1 MIGEL
6 KSKLA
11 DVARAKETN
20 KRQTRQ
26 QLVLAVTRGDKL
38 DPDQAIAT
46 MDAVGITGD
55 ELEAECQRLDR
66 RLAWAGTLALRP
78 KAETD
83 LADARIESDA
93 LEAEWKAIEE
103 KFELRR
109 HAIANRHSKAA
120 GIIAN
125 AMDAEN
131 ELYRT
136 ATGIDEL
143 AEVER
148 CETELAELLGMR
160 NRLEKELTSA
170 KGRLSEPQRCLDRT
184 STADESGQEHFG
196 NQIEAIES
204 TIERVNSDLTQL
216 APQIDAKA
224 AEVSEARQQLLK
236 PECI

>member
-6 KSKLA
+6 KEKLA
-11 DVARAKETN
+11 DVAKTKETN
-20 KRQTRQ
+20 KRRTRQ
-26 QLVLAVTRGDKL
+26 QLVLAVTRGDEL

-55 ELEAECQRLDR
+55 ELETECQRLDR

-83 LADARIESDA
+83 LADARIDADA
-93 LEAEWKAIEE
+93 LEVEWKAVEK

-109 HAIANRHSKAA
+109 HTIANRHEKAA
-120 GIIAN
+120 GIIAS

-136 ATGIDEL
+136 ATGIDAL

-148 CETELAELLGMR
+148 CETELAELMAER
-160 NRLEKELTSA
+160 NRIEKELTNA
-170 KGRLSEPQRCLDRT
+170 KGRLNEPQRRLNQT
-184 STADESGQEHFG
+184 STSDSAGQQHFSD
-196 NQIEAIES
+196 QIEAIHS
-204 TIERVNSDLTQL
+204 TIQRLNGELTQL

>member
-11 DVARAKETN
+11 DVARAKGIT

-26 QLVLAVTRGDKL
+26 QLVLAVTRGDKI

-66 RLAWAGTLALRP
+66 RLAWAGALALRP

-83 LADARIESDA
+83 LADARVDADA
-93 LEAEWKAIEE
+93 LEAEWKAVEE
-103 KFELRR
+103 KFEQRR
-109 HAIANRHSKAA
+109 HAIANRHGKAA
-120 GIIAN
+120 GIIAS

-143 AEVER
+143 TEVER

-170 KGRLSEPQRCLDRT
+170 KGRLSEPRRCLDRT
-184 STADESGQEHFG
+184 STADEAGQELFG
-196 NQIEAIES
+196 TQIEAIES
-204 TIERVNSDLTQL
+204 TIERLNGELTQL
-216 APQIDAKA
+216 APQIEAKA
-224 AEVSEARQQLLK
+224 AEVSEARKQLLK